1 MLLDLEKFRDDVFKI
16 TNQLSE
22 RLTDE
27 QIKKLSFVRE
37 RLVEL
42 YQQNL
47 VKINHSVLEII
58 CASELIRHGYLV
70 NVEER
75 LSDILV
81 CDIFATKGGGSIII
95 EIETGFTPP
104 AHALNTVDYY
114 AARIMSKIARYSKYC
129 SKFCLAT
136 PVVGVLPIPSIFL
149 IPPLA
154 RNLNDVKKNQVICNR
169 FYKNPA
175 IEFDSIL
182 NAHLHSIY
190 LINTDKVFAKQLDPQ
205 NYVDLTKKLLD
216 KSEVNY

>member
-1 MLLDLEKFRDDVFKI
+1 MDLEKFRDDVFKI
-16 TNQLSE
+16 TDKLSE

-58 CASELIRHGYLV
+58 CASELIRDGYVV

-81 CDIFATKGGGSIII
+81 CDIFATKGDGSVII

-114 AARIMSKIARYSKYC
+114 AVRIMSKIARYSKHC

-136 PVVGVLPIPSIFL
+136 PVVGLLPIPSIFL
-149 IPPLA
+149 ISPLA
-154 RNLNDVKKNQVICNR
+154 RNPNDVKKNQVFCNR
-169 FYKNPA
+169 FYKNPP

>member
-16 TNQLSE
+16 TDQLSE

-27 QIKKLSFVRE
+27 QIKKLSFVRG

>member
-1 MLLDLEKFRDDVFKI
+1 LDLEKFRDDVFKI

-58 CASELIRHGYLV
+58 CASELIRHGYVV

-81 CDIFATKGGGSIII
+81 CDIFATKGDGSIII

>member
-16 TNQLSE
+16 TDKLSE

-58 CASELIRHGYLV
+58 CASELIRDGYLV

-81 CDIFATKGGGSIII
+81 CDIFATKGDGSVII

-114 AARIMSKIARYSKYC
+114 AVRLS
-129 SKFCLAT
+129 
-136 PVVGVLPIPSIFL
+136 L
-149 IPPLA
+149 IH
-154 RNLNDVKKNQVICNR
+154 I
-169 FYKNPA
+169 
-175 IEFDSIL
+175 
-182 NAHLHSIY
+182 
-190 LINTDKVFAKQLDPQ
+190 
-205 NYVDLTKKLLD
+205 
-216 KSEVNY
+216 

>member
-16 TNQLSE
+16 TDQISE

-27 QIKKLSFVRE
+27 QITKLGFVRE

-58 CASELIRHGYLV
+58 CASELIRHGYVV

-81 CDIFATKGGGSIII
+81 CDIFATKGDGSVII

>member
-1 MLLDLEKFRDDVFKI
+1 MDLEKFRDDVFKI
-16 TNQLSE
+16 TDKLSE

-58 CASELIRHGYLV
+58 CASELIRDGYLV

-81 CDIFATKGGGSIII
+81 CDIFATKGDGSVII

-114 AARIMSKIARYSKYC
+114 AARIMSKIARYSKHC

-136 PVVGVLPIPSIFL
+136 PVVGLLPIPSIFL

-154 RNLNDVKKNQVICNR
+154 RNPNDVKKNQAFCNR
-169 FYKNPA
+169 FYKKPP

-190 LINTDKVFAKQLDPQ
+190 LINTDKVFAKELDPQ

>member
-16 TNQLSE
+16 TDKLSE
-22 RLTDE
+22 RLVDE

-58 CASELIRHGYLV
+58 CASELIRHGYVV

-81 CDIFATKGGGSIII
+81 CDIFATKGGGSMII

>member
-1 MLLDLEKFRDDVFKI
+1 MDLEKFRDDVFKI
-16 TNQLSE
+16 TDKLSE

-58 CASELIRHGYLV
+58 CASELIRHGYVV

-81 CDIFATKGGGSIII
+81 CDIFATKGDGSVII

-114 AARIMSKIARYSKYC
+114 AARIMSKIARYSKHC

-136 PVVGVLPIPSIFL
+136 PVVGLLPIPSIFL

-190 LINTDKVFAKQLDPQ
+190 LINTDKMFAKQLDPQ

>member
-1 MLLDLEKFRDDVFKI
+1 MDLEKFCDDVFKI

-27 QIKKLSFVRE
+27 QIKKLSFVRG

-58 CASELIRHGYLV
+58 CASELIRQGYLV

-175 IEFDSIL
+175 IEFGSIL
-182 NAHLHSIY
+182 NAHLHSVY

>member
-1 MLLDLEKFRDDVFKI
+1 MDLEKFRDDVFKI

-22 RLTDE
+22 RLTVE

-58 CASELIRHGYLV
+58 CASELIRHGYVV

-81 CDIFATKGGGSIII
+81 CDIFATKGDGSIII

>member
-1 MLLDLEKFRDDVFKI
+1 MDLEKFRDDVFKI
-16 TNQLSE
+16 TDKLSE

-58 CASELIRHGYLV
+58 CASELIRHGYVV

-81 CDIFATKGGGSIII
+81 CDIFATKGDGSIII

-190 LINTDKVFAKQLDPQ
+190 LINTDKMFAKQLDPQ

>member
-16 TNQLSE
+16 TDQLSE

-27 QIKKLSFVRE
+27 QVTKLGFVRE

-58 CASELIRHGYLV
+58 CASELIRHGYVV

-81 CDIFATKGGGSIII
+81 CDIFATKGDGSIII

-190 LINTDKVFAKQLDPQ
+190 LINTDKMFAKQLDPQ

>member
-1 MLLDLEKFRDDVFKI
+1 MDLEKFRDDVFKI
-16 TNQLSE
+16 TDQLSE
-22 RLTDE
+22 RLTEE
-27 QIKKLSFVRE
+27 QIKKLSFVRG

>member
-1 MLLDLEKFRDDVFKI
+1 MDLEKFRDDVFKI
-16 TNQLSE
+16 TDQLSE

-27 QIKKLSFVRE
+27 QIKKLSFVRG

-42 YQQNL
+42 YQKNL

>member
-1 MLLDLEKFRDDVFKI
+1 LDLEKFCDDVFKI
-16 TNQLSE
+16 TDQLSE

-27 QIKKLSFVRE
+27 QIKKLSFVRG

-58 CASELIRHGYLV
+58 CASELIRQGYLV

-190 LINTDKVFAKQLDPQ
+190 LINTDKMFAKQLDPQ

>member
-1 MLLDLEKFRDDVFKI
+1 LDLEKFRDDVFKI
-16 TNQLSE
+16 TDQLSE

-27 QIKKLSFVRE
+27 QIKKLIFVRE

>member
-1 MLLDLEKFRDDVFKI
+1 MDLEKFRDDVFKI
-16 TNQLSE
+16 TDQLSE
-22 RLTDE
+22 RLTEE
-27 QIKKLSFVRE
+27 QIKKLSFVRG

-169 FYKNPA
+169 FYRNPA

-205 NYVDLTKKLLD
+205 NYVNLTKKLLE
-216 KSEVNY
+216 KSEVDY

>member
-1 MLLDLEKFRDDVFKI
+1 MSLDLEKFRDDVFKI
-16 TNQLSE
+16 TDKLSE
-22 RLTDE
+22 RLVDE

-58 CASELIRHGYLV
+58 CASELIRHGYVV

-81 CDIFATKGGGSIII
+81 CDIFATKGDGSVII

-149 IPPLA
+149 MPPLA

>member
-1 MLLDLEKFRDDVFKI
+1 MDLEKFCDDVFKI
-16 TNQLSE
+16 TDQLSE

-27 QIKKLSFVRE
+27 QIKKLSFVRG

-58 CASELIRHGYLV
+58 CASELIRQGYLV

-154 RNLNDVKKNQVICNR
+154 RNLNDVKKNQVICKR

>member
-1 MLLDLEKFRDDVFKI
+1 MDLEKFRDDVFKI

-58 CASELIRHGYLV
+58 CTSELIRHGYVV

-81 CDIFATKGGGSIII
+81 CDIFATKGDGSIII

-149 IPPLA
+149 MPPLA

-190 LINTDKVFAKQLDPQ
+190 LINTDKMFAKQLDPQ

>member
-16 TNQLSE
+16 TDKLSE

-27 QIKKLSFVRE
+27 QFKKLSFVRE

-81 CDIFATKGGGSIII
+81 CDIFATKGGGRVII

-114 AARIMSKIARYSKYC
+114 AARIMSKIARYSKHC

-136 PVVGVLPIPSIFL
+136 PVVGLLPIPSIFL

-154 RNLNDVKKNQVICNR
+154 RNPNDVKKNQAFCNR
-169 FYKNPA
+169 FYKHPP

-190 LINTDKVFAKQLDPQ
+190 LINTDKVFAKELDPQ

>member
-1 MLLDLEKFRDDVFKI
+1 LDLEKFCDDVFKI

-27 QIKKLSFVRE
+27 QIKKLSFVRG

-58 CASELIRHGYLV
+58 CASELIRQGYLV

>member
-1 MLLDLEKFRDDVFKI
+1 MDLEKFRGDVFKI
-16 TNQLSE
+16 TDRLSE

-27 QIKKLSFVRE
+27 QIKKLSFVRG

-58 CASELIRHGYLV
+58 CASELIRHGYVV

-81 CDIFATKGGGSIII
+81 CDIFATKGNVSLII

-149 IPPLA
+149 IPPSA
-154 RNLNDVKKNQVICNR
+154 RNLNDVKKNQAICNR
-169 FYKNPA
+169 FYKNPP

-182 NAHLHSIY
+182 HAHLHSIY
-190 LINTDKVFAKQLDPQ
+190 LINTDKMFAKQIDPQ

>member
-1 MLLDLEKFRDDVFKI
+1 MDLEKFRDDVFKI
-16 TNQLSE
+16 TDQLSE

-27 QIKKLSFVRE
+27 QIKKLIFVRE

>member
-1 MLLDLEKFRDDVFKI
+1 MDLEKFRDDVFKI
-16 TNQLSE
+16 TDKLSE

-58 CASELIRHGYLV
+58 CASELIRDGYLV

-81 CDIFATKGGGSIII
+81 CDIFATKGDGSVII

-114 AARIMSKIARYSKYC
+114 AARIMSKIARYSKHC

-136 PVVGVLPIPSIFL
+136 PVVGLLPIPSIFL

-154 RNLNDVKKNQVICNR
+154 RNPNDVKKNQAFCNR
-169 FYKNPA
+169 FYKKPP

>member
-1 MLLDLEKFRDDVFKI
+1 M
-16 TNQLSE
+16 
-22 RLTDE
+22 
-27 QIKKLSFVRE
+27 
-37 RLVEL
+37 
-42 YQQNL
+42 
-47 VKINHSVLEII
+47 
-58 CASELIRHGYLV
+58 

>member
-16 TNQLSE
+16 TYKLSE

-81 CDIFATKGGGSIII
+81 CDIFATKGGGSVII

-114 AARIMSKIARYSKYC
+114 AARIMSKIARYSKHC

-136 PVVGVLPIPSIFL
+136 PVVGLLPIPSIFL

-154 RNLNDVKKNQVICNR
+154 RNPNDVKKNQAFCNR
-169 FYKNPA
+169 FYKNPP

>member
-1 MLLDLEKFRDDVFKI
+1 MDSEKFRDDVFKI

-58 CASELIRHGYLV
+58 CASELIRHGYVV

-81 CDIFATKGGGSIII
+81 CDIFATKGDGSIII

-149 IPPLA
+149 MPPLA

-169 FYKNPA
+169 FYKNPV

-190 LINTDKVFAKQLDPQ
+190 LINTDKMFAKQLDPQ

>member
-1 MLLDLEKFRDDVFKI
+1 LLLDLEKFRDDVFKI

-58 CASELIRHGYLV
+58 CASELIRHGYVV

-81 CDIFATKGGGSIII
+81 CDIFATKGDGSIII

-169 FYKNPA
+169 FYKNPT

-190 LINTDKVFAKQLDPQ
+190 LINTDKLFAKQLDPQ

>member
-1 MLLDLEKFRDDVFKI
+1 LDLEKFRDDVFKI
-16 TNQLSE
+16 TDQLSE

-27 QIKKLSFVRE
+27 QIKKLSFVRG

-47 VKINHSVLEII
+47 VKINHSILEII

-81 CDIFATKGGGSIII
+81 CDIFASKGDGSVII

-114 AARIMSKIARYSKYC
+114 AARIMSKIARYSKHS

-149 IPPLA
+149 MPPLA
-154 RNLNDVKKNQVICNR
+154 RNLNDVKKNQAICNR

>member
-1 MLLDLEKFRDDVFKI
+1 MDSEKFRDDVFKI

-58 CASELIRHGYLV
+58 CASELIRHGYVV

-81 CDIFATKGGGSIII
+81 CDIFATKGDGSIII

-149 IPPLA
+149 MPPLA

-190 LINTDKVFAKQLDPQ
+190 LINTDKMFAKQLDPQ

>member
-1 MLLDLEKFRDDVFKI
+1 MDLEKFRDDVFKI
-16 TNQLSE
+16 TDQLSE
-22 RLTDE
+22 RLTEE
-27 QIKKLSFVRE
+27 QIKKLSFVRG

-169 FYKNPA
+169 FYKNPT

-190 LINTDKVFAKQLDPQ
+190 LINTDKLFAKQLDPQ

>member
-1 MLLDLEKFRDDVFKI
+1 MDLEKFRDDVFKI
-16 TNQLSE
+16 TDQLSE

-27 QIKKLSFVRE
+27 QIKKLSFVRG

-149 IPPLA
+149 MPPLA

-169 FYKNPA
+169 FYKNPT

>member
-1 MLLDLEKFRDDVFKI
+1 LDLEKFRDDVFKI
-16 TNQLSE
+16 TDQLSE
-22 RLTDE
+22 RLTEE
-27 QIKKLSFVRE
+27 QIKKLSFVRG

>member
-16 TNQLSE
+16 TDKLSE

-58 CASELIRHGYLV
+58 CASELIRDGYLV

-81 CDIFATKGGGSIII
+81 CDIFATKGDGSVII

>member
-1 MLLDLEKFRDDVFKI
+1 LDLEKFRDDVFKI

-37 RLVEL
+37 RLLEL

-58 CASELIRHGYLV
+58 CASELIRHGYVV

-81 CDIFATKGGGSIII
+81 CDIFATKGDGSIII

-149 IPPLA
+149 MPPLA

-190 LINTDKVFAKQLDPQ
+190 LINTDKMFAKQLDPQ

>member
-1 MLLDLEKFRDDVFKI
+1 MLLDLEKFSNDVSKI
-16 TNQLSE
+16 TE
-22 RLTDE
+22 RLSQKLNDK
-27 QIKKLSFVRE
+27 QIEELCIVRK

-47 VKINHSVLEII
+47 VKINHSVLELI
-58 CASELIRHGYLV
+58 CTSELIRSGYTV
-70 NVEER
+70 NVEKE

-81 CDIFATKGGGSIII
+81 CDVFATKGDGSLII

-114 AARIMSKIARYSKYC
+114 AARIMSKISRYSKYC
-129 SKFCLAT
+129 SKFSLAT
-136 PVVGVLPIPSIFL
+136 PVVGILPIPSIFL

-154 RNLNDVKKNQVICNR
+154 RNKDDVKKNQLVCNR
-169 FYKNPA
+169 FYKNPS
-175 IEFDSIL
+175 IEFNDIL

-190 LINTDKVFAKQLDPQ
+190 LINTDKMFAKQLDPQ